1 MKIVR
6 SDLAKVQ
13 DDDAAAKRIA
23 RRQHIVIR
31 RQMPVQLPVIVF
43 ESLHPEVNPPVRAT
57 RGAAGYD
64 VRACL
69 KGRKVRVTGGGG
81 EREVDAGPEGRLTI
95 EPGVIA
101 LVPLGFRA
109 RLPDGYE
116 AQLRV
121 RSSIAF
127 RKGLVLPNAPGTID
141 ADYPDEWLVMM
152 KNDSTSV
159 VIIEHGERIAQVV
172 LNRFE
177 VLDWSPGSVGVST
190 DRKGGVGST
199 GRH

>member
-1 MKIVR
+1 
-6 SDLAKVQ
+6 
-13 DDDAAAKRIA
+13 
-23 RRQHIVIR
+23 
-31 RQMPVQLPVIVF
+31 MPGELPVIVF
-43 ESLHPEVNPPVRAT
+43 EPLHIDVAPPTRAT
-57 RGAAGYD
+57 LGAAGYD
-64 VRACL
+64 VRAYL
-69 KGRKVRVTGGGG
+69 KSRQVRVSGRSG
-81 EREVDAGPEGRLTI
+81 EREVDAGAEGRLALA
-95 EPGVIA
+95 PGEIA

-141 ADYPDEWLVMM
+141 ADYPDEWLAMM
-152 KNDSTSV
+152 KNDSGSV

-177 VLDWSPGSVGVST
+177 VLRWSAGNVGIST

-199 GRH
+199 GRR

>member
-1 MKIVR
+1 
-6 SDLAKVQ
+6 
-13 DDDAAAKRIA
+13 
-23 RRQHIVIR
+23 
-31 RQMPVQLPVIVF
+31 MPEKLPTIVF
-43 ESLHPEVNPPVRAT
+43 EPLHADVTPPVRAT

-64 VRACL
+64 VRAYL
-69 KGRKVRVTGGGG
+69 KDRSVRLSGSGG
-81 EREVDAGPEGRLTI
+81 EREARVGPDGRLAL

-109 RLPDGYE
+109 RLPEGFE
-116 AQLRV
+116 AQLRI

-141 ADYPDEWLVMM
+141 ADYPDEWLAMM
-152 KNDSTSV
+152 KNDAGSV

-177 VLDWSPGSVGVST
+177 VLGWSEGGVGIST
-190 DRKGGVGST
+190 DRQGGVGST

>member
-1 MKIVR
+1 
-6 SDLAKVQ
+6 
-13 DDDAAAKRIA
+13 
-23 RRQHIVIR
+23 
-31 RQMPVQLPVIVF
+31 MPPELPIIVF
-43 ESLHPEVNPPVRAT
+43 EPLYPDVQAPVRAT
-57 RGAAGYD
+57 SGAAGYD
-64 VRACL
+64 VRAYL
-69 KGRKVRVTGGGG
+69 KGRKVRVSDRGA
-81 EREVDAGPEGRLTI
+81 EREVNAGSEGRLAL
-95 EPGVIA
+95 EPGVTA

-109 RLPDGYE
+109 RLPEGFE

-141 ADYPDEWLVMM
+141 ADYPDEWLAMM
-152 KNDSTSV
+152 KNDSSSV
-159 VIIEHGERIAQVV
+159 VIIEHGERVAQVV

-177 VLDWSPGSVGVST
+177 VLDWSAGSVSMST

>member
-1 MKIVR
+1 M
-6 SDLAKVQ
+6 
-13 DDDAAAKRIA
+13 
-23 RRQHIVIR
+23 
-31 RQMPVQLPVIVF
+31 
-43 ESLHPEVNPPVRAT
+43 
-57 RGAAGYD
+57 
-64 VRACL
+64 
-69 KGRKVRVTGGGG
+69 
-81 EREVDAGPEGRLTI
+81 DAGPEGRLAL

-141 ADYPDEWLVMM
+141 ADYPDEWLAMM
-152 KNDSTSV
+152 KNDSGSV
-159 VIIEHGERIAQVV
+159 VMIEHGERIAQVV

-177 VLDWSPGSVGVST
+177 VLEWSAGSVGLST

>member
-1 MKIVR
+1 M
-6 SDLAKVQ
+6 
-13 DDDAAAKRIA
+13 
-23 RRQHIVIR
+23 
-31 RQMPVQLPVIVF
+31 IVF
-43 ESLHPEVNPPVRAT
+43 EPLHPDVIPPTRAT

-69 KGRKVRVTGGGG
+69 VDRSVRIVRDGV
-81 EREVDAGPEGRLTI
+81 ERAVAAGPDGRL
-95 EPGVIA
+95 ELQPGDTA

-152 KNDSTSV
+152 KNGSGSTV
-159 VIIEHGERIAQVV
+159 LIEHGERIAQVV

-177 VLDWSPGSVGVST
+177 VLEWTEGSVGVST
-190 DRKGGVGST
+190 DRVGGVGST
-199 GRH
+199 GRG

>member
-1 MKIVR
+1 
-6 SDLAKVQ
+6 
-13 DDDAAAKRIA
+13 
-23 RRQHIVIR
+23 
-31 RQMPVQLPVIVF
+31 MPAELPVIVF
-43 ESLHPEVNPPVRAT
+43 EPLHPDVAPPARAT

-64 VRACL
+64 VRAYL
-69 KGRKVRVTGGGG
+69 RGRNVRVSGGGG
-81 EREVDAGPEGRLTI
+81 ERGIDAGSEGRLAL

-141 ADYPDEWLVMM
+141 ADYPDEWLAML
-152 KNDSTSV
+152 KNGSSSV

-177 VLDWSPGSVGVST
+177 VLDWSAGSVGVST
-190 DRKGGVGST
+190 DRTGGVGST

>member
-1 MKIVR
+1 
-6 SDLAKVQ
+6 
-13 DDDAAAKRIA
+13 
-23 RRQHIVIR
+23 
-31 RQMPVQLPVIVF
+31 MPEESPTIVF
-43 ESLHPEVNPPVRAT
+43 EPLHADVTAPTRAT

-64 VRACL
+64 VRAYL
-69 KGRKVRVTGGGG
+69 RERKVRVSGGGG
-81 EREVDAGPEGRLTI
+81 EREVEAGPEGRLSL
-95 EPGVIA
+95 EPGVTA

-109 RLPDGYE
+109 RLPMGYE

-141 ADYPDEWLVMM
+141 ADYPDEWLAMM
-152 KNDSTSV
+152 KNDSGSV
-159 VIIEHGERIAQVV
+159 VVIEHGERIAQVV

-177 VLDWSPGSVGVST
+177 VLEWSKGMVSIST

-199 GRH
+199 GR

>member
-1 MKIVR
+1 
-6 SDLAKVQ
+6 
-13 DDDAAAKRIA
+13 
-23 RRQHIVIR
+23 
-31 RQMPVQLPVIVF
+31 MPAQLPGIAF
-43 ESLHPEVNPPVRAT
+43 EPLHPTVTPPVRAT

-64 VRACL
+64 VRAHL
-69 KGRKVRVTGGGG
+69 TGRSVRVARHGIVS
-81 EREVDAGPEGRLTI
+81 EVSAGPDGRL
-95 EPGVIA
+95 ELQPGDTA

-127 RKGLVLPNAPGTID
+127 RKGLILPNAPGTID

-159 VIIEHGERIAQVV
+159 VTIEHGERIAQVV

-177 VLDWSPGSVGVST
+177 VLEWADGTVGIST
-190 DRKGGVGST
+190 DRVGGVGST
-199 GRH
+199 GSA

>member
-1 MKIVR
+1 M
-6 SDLAKVQ
+6 
-13 DDDAAAKRIA
+13 
-23 RRQHIVIR
+23 
-31 RQMPVQLPVIVF
+31 IVF
-43 ESLHPEVNPPVRAT
+43 EPLHPDVIPPTRAT

-69 KGRKVRVTGGGG
+69 VDRSVRIVRDGV
-81 EREVDAGPEGRLTI
+81 ERAVAAGPDGRL
-95 EPGVIA
+95 ELQPGDTA

-152 KNDSTSV
+152 KNGSGSIV
-159 VIIEHGERIAQVV
+159 LIEHGERIAQVV

-177 VLDWSPGSVGVST
+177 VLEWTEGNVGVST
-190 DRKGGVGST
+190 DRVGGVGST
-199 GRH
+199 GHS